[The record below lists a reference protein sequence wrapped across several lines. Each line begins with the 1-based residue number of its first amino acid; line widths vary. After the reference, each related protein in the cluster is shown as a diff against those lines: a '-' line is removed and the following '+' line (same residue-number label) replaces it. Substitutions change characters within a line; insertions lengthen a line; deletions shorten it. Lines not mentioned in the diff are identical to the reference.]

1 MPIFAILSDDGLS
14 IREIRNFDEG
24 TVFKPGKAFPVTYAE
39 KPVFDPTLSSLV
51 EVWNL
56 PVKGTVTVT
65 WDVVDLPQLVKDN
78 NAKLDALKRLFDEA
92 EVIDDAWA
100 TATNAQKFDLAR
112 NTFKIL
118 RRIRG
123 FILDQYRS

>member
-1 MPIFAILSDDGLS
+1 MKIIYRPWGADPAENPKGFPADYPRDSREVDDKTVAPEGWIS
-14 IREIRNFDEG
+14 VTHEEYRNL
-24 TVFKPGKAFPVTYAE
+24 VSSSYAE
-39 KPVFDPTLSSLV
+39 VAEINSRLERES
-51 EVWNL
+51 
-56 PVKGTVTVT
+56 
-65 WDVVDLPQLVKDN
+65 KDAEN
-78 NAKLDALKRLFDEA
+78 TKLDALKRLFDDA
-92 EVIDDAWA
+92 EVIDDSWS

>member
-1 MPIFAILSDDGLS
+1 MRFAVLQYKNTDNPRGFPGEYPAQTYPLRDGESVKAPWVEMDEAQLEELKQSFVAEVETIAQTSRDSERRSESD
-14 IREIRNFDEG
+14 
-24 TVFKPGKAFPVTYAE
+24 
-39 KPVFDPTLSSLV
+39 
-51 EVWNL
+51 
-56 PVKGTVTVT
+56 
-65 WDVVDLPQLVKDN
+65 
-78 NAKLDALKRLFDEA
+78 KLDALKRLFDEA
-92 EVIDDAWA
+92 EAIDDAWA

>member
-1 MPIFAILSDDGLS
+1 MKIIYRPWGTDPSENPKGFPADYPRDSREVDDKTVAPEGWIS
-14 IREIRNFDEG
+14 VTHEEYRNL
-24 TVFKPGKAFPVTYAE
+24 VSSSYAE
-39 KPVFDPTLSSLV
+39 
-51 EVWNL
+51 
-56 PVKGTVTVT
+56 
-65 WDVVDLPQLVKDN
+65 VDEINSRLERESKD
-78 NAKLDALKRLFDEA
+78 ADAQRLDALKRLFDEA
-92 EVIDDAWA
+92 EAIDDAWA

>member
-1 MPIFAILSDDGLS
+1 MKIIYRAWGSDPVYNPKGFPPNYPRDS
-14 IREIRNFDEG
+14 REVDDKTDPPEG
-24 TVFKPGKAFPVTYAE
+24 WISVTHEQYKEIVSAYYA
-39 KPVFDPTLSSLV
+39 
-51 EVWNL
+51 
-56 PVKGTVTVT
+56 
-65 WDVVDLPQLVKDN
+65 DVSDINSRLEREAAD
-78 NAKLDALKRLFDEA
+78 AESTKLDALKRLFDES

-100 TATNAQKFDLAR
+100 SATNAQKFDLAR

>member
-1 MPIFAILSDDGLS
+1 MKIIYKPWGSDPTENPKGFPADYPRDS
-14 IREIRNFDEG
+14 REVDDKTVAPEGWISVTHDEYRNL
-24 TVFKPGKAFPVTYAE
+24 VSSSYAE
-39 KPVFDPTLSSLV
+39 VAEINSRLERES
-51 EVWNL
+51 
-56 PVKGTVTVT
+56 
-65 WDVVDLPQLVKDN
+65 KD
-78 NAKLDALKRLFDEA
+78 ADAQKLDALKRLFDEA
-92 EVIDDAWA
+92 EVIDDAWT

>member
-1 MPIFAILSDDGLS
+1 MRFSVLKYKDTDNPRGFPGEYPAQTYPLRDGES
-14 IREIRNFDEG
+14 VKAPWVEMDEAQLEEL
-24 TVFKPGKAFPVTYAE
+24 KQ
-39 KPVFDPTLSSLV
+39 SLV
-51 EVWNL
+51 AEVETIAQASRDSE
-56 PVKGTVTVT
+56 KRSES
-65 WDVVDLPQLVKDN
+65 D
-78 NAKLDALKRLFDEA
+78 KLDALKRLFDEA

>member
-1 MPIFAILSDDGLS
+1 MKFAVL
-14 IREIRNFDEG
+14 
-24 TVFKPGKAFPVTYAE
+24 TYANTDNPRGFPGDYPAQTYPLKDGESVKSPWVEMDEEQLAELRRSFSTQVASVE
-39 KPVFDPTLSSLV
+39 KAARDA
-51 EVWNL
+51 
-56 PVKGTVTVT
+56 
-65 WDVVDLPQLVKDN
+65 DKDAE
-78 NAKLDALKRLFDEA
+78 NAKLDALKRLFDET

-123 FILDQYRS
+123 FILDQHRS